1 MGDTNVEK
9 NGRVMDYFTIYT
21 LEMEEYN
28 RLNRMAEEAR
38 QMFQERKD
46 QLSKELA
53 LKEIPPITTGG
64 FVPYEW
70 NEEDIERLKQAIK
83 QIKELREEKEE

>member
-70 NEEDIERLKQAIK
+70 NEKDIELFKQAIK
-83 QIKELREEKEE
+83 QIKELREGGNK